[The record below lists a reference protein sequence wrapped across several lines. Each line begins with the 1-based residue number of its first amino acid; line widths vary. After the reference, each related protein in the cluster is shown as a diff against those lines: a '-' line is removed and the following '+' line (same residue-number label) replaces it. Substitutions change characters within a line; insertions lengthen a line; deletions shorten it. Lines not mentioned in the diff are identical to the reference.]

1 MSFSYDTRDPAYLT
15 LDSGWPTDTNSHTN
29 TQSQFSESPNLDI
42 FSESYLP
49 QLPLT
54 INTASY
60 EANLPST
67 ALSSEKNKE
76 IFSLIRDKLTGNK
89 HTPAFSFQNNLL
101 EGDPS
106 QDYCVMSRHMMQEH
120 INSYWMNFHS
130 QLPICKHTT
139 VNRYKR
145 RLTEND

>member
-1 MSFSYDTRDPAYLT
+1 MSFSHETRDLVYLT
-15 LDSGWPTDTNSHTN
+15 LDSGWPTDTNSYTN

-54 INTASY
+54 INTAFC

-67 ALSSEKNKE
+67 ALSSEKNTE
-76 IFSLIRDKLTGNK
+76 IFNLIRDKLTGNK

-106 QDYCVMSRHMMQEH
+106 QDYCIMSRHMMQEH

-130 QLPICKHTT
+130 QLPICKRNTA
-139 VNRYKR
+139 NRCTR
-145 RLTEND
+145 RLTESD